1 VILSGL
7 ALLDLR
13 RRANEE
19 ETRRRRRRGVDDGD
33 DDDED
38 GDSSSDDDDG
48 REDDESGTRGRNSG
62 EGGARESDDVRTG
75 EDVDGL
81 VVRGMGER
89 STSSSGV
96 MTSPT
101 TTAGTDARGERDE
114 GADDETTTRGE
125 GEDDDDEAENQ
136 GEERTGLCRFCFTGS
151 ECGRLIEPC
160 ACSGSQRFV
169 HKKCLR
175 RWWRV
180 SYHTRGQRET
190 TCRVCHVK
198 YSYES
203 SRIGR
208 RRDELAWFSLRAR
221 DRLNEY
227 YHAWFQSAANALLR
241 RRGVRLPRSASSAG
255 NLALLVA
262 HSEVRIWAG
271 REERRQGT
279 TSGLPKL
286 LRVASFLFRA
296 ASSYAKLR
304 LLLSPNTASST
315 A

>member
-1 VILSGL
+1 MG
-7 ALLDLR
+7 
-13 RRANEE
+13 E
-19 ETRRRRRRGVDDGD
+19 D
-33 DDDED
+33 DDASID
-38 GDSSSDDDDG
+38 
-48 REDDESGTRGRNSG
+48 R
-62 EGGARESDDVRTG
+62 A
-75 EDVDGL
+75 
-81 VVRGMGER
+81 MGER
-89 STSSSGV
+89 STSSSGA
-96 MTSPT
+96 MTSGT
-101 TTAGTDARGERDE
+101 TTAGTEARGERDE
-114 GADDETTTRGE
+114 GGDEETTTRGD
-125 GEDDDDEAENQ
+125 GEDDDDEAENDV
-136 GEERTGLCRFCFTGS
+136 EKRTGLCRFCFTGS